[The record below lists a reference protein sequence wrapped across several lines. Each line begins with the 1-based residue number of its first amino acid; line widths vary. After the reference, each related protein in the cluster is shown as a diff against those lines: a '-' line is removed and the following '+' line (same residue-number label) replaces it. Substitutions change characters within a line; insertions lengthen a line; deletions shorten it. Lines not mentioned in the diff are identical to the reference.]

1 MWRALLK
8 QFLLNSVPM
17 LLLLNLAG
25 CISTGTTQRT
35 EDVKMHDSGVFF
47 PSLRLTHDLSDGAET
62 ESDNNKSRLAI
73 ALNVDYASG
82 SGSQSITS
90 SQFVNYGGSHFNG
103 PAEIK
108 GRGDLYIASLLLRRR
123 FNNSTNLFGLD
134 LLGGASFQRFNLKL
148 NSDGISAEDGKTTGG
163 PMIGVQFS
171 VRPYAWAEIYT
182 SANGGLGFGE
192 TYSSLGWVEFGIS
205 VKPRPHWAIMGGY
218 RSLNYSQGSQNSS
231 SDGGSN
237 VADVSLILSGPVVGL
252 QLDF

>member
-1 MWRALLK
+1 
-8 QFLLNSVPM
+8 
-17 LLLLNLAG
+17 
-25 CISTGTTQRT
+25 
-35 EDVKMHDSGVFF
+35 MHDSGVFF
-47 PSLRLTHDLSDGAET
+47 PSLRVTHVLSDATET
-62 ESDNNKSRLAI
+62 ESENKKSRLAI
-73 ALNVDYASG
+73 ELNVDYASG

-90 SQFVNYGGSHFNG
+90 SEFINYGGSRFSG

-134 LLGGASFQRFNLKL
+134 LLGGASFQRFYFKL
-148 NSDGISAEDGKTTGG
+148 DSDGISADDGKTTGG

-182 SANGGLGFGE
+182 RANGGLGFGD

-205 VKPRPHWAIMGGY
+205 VKPYPHLGIMGGY

-231 SDGGSN
+231 SGGGSN
-237 VADVSLILSGPVVGL
+237 VADINLILCGPVVGL